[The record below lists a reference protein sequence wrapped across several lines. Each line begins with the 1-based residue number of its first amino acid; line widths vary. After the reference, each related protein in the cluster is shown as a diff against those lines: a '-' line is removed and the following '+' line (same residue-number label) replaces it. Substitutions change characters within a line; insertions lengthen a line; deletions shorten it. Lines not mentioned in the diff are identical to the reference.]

1 MRDRAHVD
9 RRIPPPHLGD
19 EWGQKSRDEAKA
31 APEIQYSLVTLHSNG
46 FAEGIHV
53 EGRLY
58 SVQRRL
64 ILQGVKVLA
73 PGSTHLTVLDQ
84 ALRDCAM

>member
-1 MRDRAHVD
+1 MLTEGSHHHTSVTSGARRAVTK
-9 RRIPPPHLGD
+9 PKPHP
-19 EWGQKSRDEAKA
+19 KSR
-31 APEIQYSLVTLHSNG
+31 YSLVTLHSNG